1 MGKTIGILPF
11 LEYGP
16 GDDRLGG
23 AKMTYLDTG
32 VYLRITDSLGGDYVV
47 WLSESLHAFIPR
59 ENIVWADTPVTNGYA
74 LSGAWKIFGDES
86 FDYLSISLPA
96 KIPYRSMMTTDPAR
110 IVVDL
115 YGLTSNTNW
124 INHLSSATEIREAW
138 YEQVRDGVLR
148 VHIALRHNRHW
159 GHQVYYD
166 TTTTRLV
173 VRVRRQPDRLL
184 LRNLRIA
191 IDAGHGG
198 TNTGA
203 SGVQSG
209 IPEKKLTL
217 LIARELENQLRKKG
231 VKNLFMTRRTDTTLG
246 MPERVMMLR
255 EFNPDVLISIHL
267 NSSSSDTVRG
277 TSTYYRHIAFRPLS
291 VSVLHNMLELGLP
304 EFGNIGSFNF
314 ALNGPVDYPNCL
326 VEVAFLS
333 NREDEKKITDP
344 RFQAAVA
351 KKIVEGIRDWIDQMK

>member
-1 MGKTIGILPF
+1 
-11 LEYGP
+11 
-16 GDDRLGG
+16 
-23 AKMTYLDTG
+23 
-32 VYLRITDSLGGDYVV
+32 
-47 WLSESLHAFIPR
+47 
-59 ENIVWADTPVTNGYA
+59 
-74 LSGAWKIFGDES
+74 
-86 FDYLSISLPA
+86 
-96 KIPYRSMMTTDPAR
+96 
-110 IVVDL
+110 
-115 YGLTSNTNW
+115 
-124 INHLSSATEIREAW
+124 
-138 YEQVRDGVLR
+138 
-148 VHIALRHNRHW
+148 
-159 GHQVYYD
+159 
-166 TTTTRLV
+166 
-173 VRVRRQPDRLL
+173 
-184 LRNLRIA
+184 
-191 IDAGHGG
+191 
-198 TNTGA
+198 
-203 SGVQSG
+203 VQSG